1 MGGAF
6 KIVFMKKFTIL
17 FALLLCCV
25 AASSVSAQPTKA
37 QINAAIKRFPGVDA
51 NYMEQALAAKRVMG
65 VAMPTWL
72 PTGFKLELTKVRL
85 GRAVA
90 IEDREF
96 ILIYERTLENGRFQR
111 FALEAG
117 FDGLGGLPYDVTKV
131 IPSALGNIDLMY
143 EPMDVDGDVRLKDYA
158 MTEWF
163 NVGKTAFH
171 YEGMFGYEPDSSG
184 QEMISLADTEKIL
197 KSLKRL

>member
-1 MGGAF
+1 
-6 KIVFMKKFTIL
+6 MKKLTVI
-17 FALLLCCV
+17 FALLFCCMA
-25 AASSVSAQPTKA
+25 AASVAAQPTKA
-37 QINAAIKRFPGVDA
+37 QINAAMKRFPGVDVEH
-51 NYMEQALAAKRVMG
+51 MEQALAAKRVMG

-72 PTGFKLELTKVRL
+72 PEGFKLELTKVRL
-85 GRAVA
+85 GRGVA

-96 ILIYERTLENGRFQR
+96 ILIYERKLDTGKVQR
-111 FALEAG
+111 FSLEAG

-143 EPMDVDGDVRLKDYA
+143 EPMDVDGDVRLKNYV

-171 YEGMFGYEPDSSG
+171 YDGMYGADDDPDN
-184 QEMISLADTEKIL
+184 QEMISLADTEKIIR
-197 KSLKRL
+197 SLKKL